1 MKEGINYYV
10 EEVYTMGF
18 SIIWRWS
25 NLNFS
30 YIDIRSGNA
39 TCALEINGQKFE
51 FHPTFNSD
59 ALGDFVS
66 YLASIHPLCKLSW
79 KDGAF
84 HKINGG
90 IEWHNGPYLLRW
102 EFKRDFEDLEITIT
116 ENQNPMVDRT
126 RNTNFPRTVLK
137 TKCNF
142 NEFTL
147 CVVKEL
153 DRVIKQR
160 GILGYRQEWQNYTF
174 PVDGFLALKYACLYK
189 KPFEITKKQNG
200 TSLEEELNLLIKSI
214 D

>member
-1 MKEGINYYV
+1 M
-10 EEVYTMGF
+10 
-18 SIIWRWS
+18 R
-25 NLNFS
+25 FS
-30 YIDIRSGNA
+30 YVDIKSGNS
-39 TCALEINGQKFE
+39 TCILEINGQKYE
-51 FHPTFNSD
+51 FYPSFHSD

-79 KDGAF
+79 KEGAF

-90 IEWHNGPYLLRW
+90 INWCTDAYLLRW
-102 EFKRDFEDLEITIT
+102 EFKRDFETLEIIVT
-116 ENQNPMVDRT
+116 ENQNLDVDRKK
-126 RNTNFPRTVLK
+126 NPNLPRTVLK

-160 GILGYRQEWQNYTF
+160 GILGYRQEWQTHTF
-174 PVDGFLALKYACLYK
+174 PLDGFLALKHACLYN

-200 TSLEEELNLLIKSI
+200 TSLKDELNLLLI
-214 D
+214 DMG